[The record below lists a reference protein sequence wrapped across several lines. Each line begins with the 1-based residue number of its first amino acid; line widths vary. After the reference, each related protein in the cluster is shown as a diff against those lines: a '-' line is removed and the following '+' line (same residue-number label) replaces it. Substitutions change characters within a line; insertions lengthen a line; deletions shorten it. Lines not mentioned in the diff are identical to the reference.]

1 MFSKK
6 KSQAS
11 VSAERAL
18 SLEEILG
25 CDQLDSPESRLQRAT
40 FLDLLSA
47 QSQAQLEQWKGNA
60 AASGAL
66 RLLSDE
72 AVNRDIEHRFL
83 LQEKQLNY
91 RDSLAGLFIAYG
103 QSKDLFGHERVRE
116 LSRISGEC
124 RDWISAVMIMNR
136 AVQQELRL
144 SKEICEMRIND
155 DDPDR

>member
-1 MFSKK
+1 MFGRK

-11 VSAERAL
+11 VPAESAL
-18 SLEEILG
+18 SLETILG
-25 CDQLDSPESRLQRAT
+25 CDEREPAESRLERAT

-66 RLLSDE
+66 SLLYEE

-103 QSKDLFGHERVRE
+103 QSKDLFGEERIRE

-124 RDWISAVMIMNR
+124 RDWISAVMITNR
-136 AVQQELRL
+136 AVQQDLRL
-144 SKEICEMRIND
+144 AKEIYEKRIDD

>member
-1 MFSKK
+1 MFNWK

-11 VSAERAL
+11 VSAEKAI
-18 SLEEILG
+18 SLREMLG
-25 CDQLDSPESRLQRAT
+25 CDELEPPESRLQRAT

-66 RLLSDE
+66 SLLSDE

-83 LQEKQLNY
+83 LHEKQLNY

-103 QSKDLFGHERVRE
+103 QSKDLFGEERIRE

-136 AVQQELRL
+136 VVQQELRL
-144 SKEICEMRIND
+144 SKEIYEKRIDD

>member
-11 VSAERAL
+11 ASVESAMSMREM
-18 SLEEILG
+18 LG
-25 CDQLDSPESRLQRAT
+25 CDELEPPESRLQRAT
-40 FLDLLSA
+40 VRDLLDA

-66 RLLSDE
+66 SLLSDE

-103 QSKDLFGHERVRE
+103 QSKDLFGEERIRE

-144 SKEICEMRIND
+144 SKEICETRIND

>member
-1 MFSKK
+1 MFGRK

-11 VSAERAL
+11 VSVERVL
-18 SLEEILG
+18 PLREILG
-25 CDQLDSPESRLQRAT
+25 CDELEPPESRLQRAT
-40 FLDLLSA
+40 FVDLFDA
-47 QSQAQLEQWKGNA
+47 QNRAQLEQWKGNG

-66 RLLSDE
+66 SLLYDE
-72 AVNRDIEHRFL
+72 AGNRDIEHRFL

-103 QSKDLFGHERVRE
+103 QSKDLFGEERIRE

-144 SKEICEMRIND
+144 SKEIYEKRIDD